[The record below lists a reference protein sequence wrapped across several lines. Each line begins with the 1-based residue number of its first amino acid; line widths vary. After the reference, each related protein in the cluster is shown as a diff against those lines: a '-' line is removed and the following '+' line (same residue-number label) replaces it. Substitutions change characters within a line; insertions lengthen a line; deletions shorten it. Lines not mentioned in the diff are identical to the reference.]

1 MVEIERARR
10 PFWMH
15 QIVEYM
21 IGLVL
26 IAAAVQQPKPAVPA
40 VMGLLIILNAAITI
54 GPAGAF
60 RIIGRRTHR
69 VLDIIVMLIL
79 AASTLQPWVEED
91 TTGRLVVGAITFVMF
106 MVWFHTDFDERPD
119 RKARRAARAKPQ
131 SEELGRQAGRAVG
144 GTVNS
149 LKRWKDSIS
158 DNYDDGRDSAP

>member
-1 MVEIERARR
+1 MVDIERARR

-60 RIIGRRTHR
+60 SIIGRKLHR
-69 VLDIIVMLIL
+69 VLDVILMLVL

-91 TTGRLVVGAITFVMF
+91 LTGRLVVGAITFIYF
-106 MVWFHTDFDERPD
+106 IVWFHTDFEGRAER
-119 RKARRAARAKPQ
+119 KSRRAARAKPE
-131 SEELGRQAGRAVG
+131 SEELGKKAGRMVG
-144 GTVNS
+144 DSVNS
-149 LKRWKDSIS
+149 LKRWKDSIT
-158 DNYDDGRDSAP
+158 DADGEDE

>member
-1 MVEIERARR
+1 MIEIERVRR
-10 PFWMH
+10 PFWIH
-15 QIVEYM
+15 QVVEYM

-60 RIIGRRTHR
+60 RIISRRVHR
-69 VLDIIVMLIL
+69 VLDLVVMAVL

-91 TTGRLVVGAITFVMF
+91 STGRLLVGAITFVMF

-131 SEELGRQAGRAVG
+131 SEEFGKQAGRMVG
-144 GTVNS
+144 DTVNS

-158 DNYDDGRDSAP
+158 DDDDE